1 MVGSRFRIKLV
12 GEANEFFFETYRA
25 HVTVWK
31 REVLG
36 DDVIDRQSIPVCRSQ
51 TSVFGISF
59 VSKKFGSY
67 NAVTDIGLFSCTV
80 NRRSMG
86 KVYADVVKHGGF
98 VNKVRIDI

>member
-1 MVGSRFRIKLV
+1 M
-12 GEANEFFFETYRA
+12 
-25 HVTVWK
+25 WK

-36 DDVIDRQSIPVCRSQ
+36 DDVIDRQSGSCVSF
-51 TSVFGISF
+51 TNESVFGISF
-59 VSKKFGSY
+59 VSKKLGSY

-86 KVYADVVKHGGF
+86 EVYTDVVKHGGF